1 MEQSLQ
7 NSNIGGVFFITADQL
22 EQYGMAV
29 AQKVLE
35 KFKASTTNDPT
46 ADLLTV
52 DDVSKRLHI
61 NRVTIWRWEREGY
74 LKPKKIGRKKYY
86 RQSDIER
93 LADQNM

>member
-1 MEQSLQ
+1 MEQRLQ
-7 NSNIGGVFFITADQL
+7 DNSIGGVFFITADQL

-61 NRVTIWRWEREGY
+61 NRVTIWRWERDGY

-93 LADQNM
+93 LAELDK